1 MCSAPVSPGLSATLT
16 LQAAGARVRVL
27 EVQDRPG
34 GRLRTE
40 SGGGL
45 TIDVG
50 AVEVDP

>member
-1 MCSAPVSPGLSATLT
+1 M
-16 LQAAGARVRVL
+16 
-27 EVQDRPG
+27 QDRPG